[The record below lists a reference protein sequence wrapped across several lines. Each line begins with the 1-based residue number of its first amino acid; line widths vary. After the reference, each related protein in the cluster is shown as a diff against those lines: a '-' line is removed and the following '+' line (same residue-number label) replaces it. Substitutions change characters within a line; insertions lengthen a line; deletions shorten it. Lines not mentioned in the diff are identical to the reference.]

1 MAKRGRKNKAHINKQ
16 LWDRSNSTDRTKWRS
31 KSQKG
36 YDFYLD
42 EQLSMDEEKSLEES
56 GMPSFTIN
64 RILPIVEIMKYFVTA
79 NSPRWKAV
87 GATGDDTDIAQVH
100 SDISDYCWHLSNGNS
115 IYGQVVLD
123 SLVKGVGYFLVD
135 VDQDADHGKGEV
147 TFSRIDPY
155 DVFVDPS
162 SRDFLFRDAAFI
174 MIKKNLSK
182 SQLKNLFPQ
191 HAAKI
196 NKITASSDYSS
207 SYSQRDLETSKII
220 QPEDVGFGIDP
231 KKAEEDQIIAYY
243 ENYTKIKVPF
253 VNAFIRIPLT
263 KDEEEQLQ
271 QSVEVQ
277 MQEFQSEVQVQLQ
290 EKILSIQQSLESG
303 EIIPERAD
311 LEIKKSTQMMETAI
325 AEKQQELMSA
335 AQEEM
340 TKVEQ
345 VVMTKKEFDVMM
357 MSEQFKTSVVDFVD
371 FFETRIKLCCS
382 VGDDIFL
389 YEYELP
395 ITEYPIVPVPY
406 LYTGTPYPMSAVMP
420 LIGKQ
425 QEINKAHQIMV
436 HNANLA
442 SNLRWL
448 YEEGSVD
455 ESEWEQYS
463 SSPGALLKYRQ
474 GFQPPTPVL
483 PAPINSA
490 FYSITQE
497 GKADAEYISGVPS
510 AMMGFTQ
517 QQAETYRGLLANDE
531 FGTRRLKSWM
541 STIVEP
547 ALEHLGKCFQMVAQ
561 KHYQIDKVFRIVQ
574 PEAGQEPDQDKEVRV
589 NIPIFNDY
597 GKAIGKW
604 MDYESGKFDV
614 RIVAG
619 ATLPLNRWALL
630 EEYFRWFQAG
640 LIDDIAMIAETDI
653 RNKKQLVDRKSV
665 YSQMQSQIEQM
676 TEAVKDSEGTIE
688 TLERQLVQAGIKMKV
703 QQGES
708 EVRKDVLQTEAEQK
722 LLRGM
727 MQNEFQNAKKDIQ
740 REIKDAVL
748 QAKMDAK
755 KDFDKSKE
763 K

>member
-16 LWDRSNSTDRTKWRS
+16 LWDRANSTDRSKWRT
-31 KSQKG
+31 KSQTG

-42 EQLSMDEEKSLEES
+42 EQLTHDEEKSLEES

-64 RILPIVEIMKYFVTA
+64 RILPIIEIMKYFVTA

-100 SDISDYCWHLSNGNS
+100 SDISDYCWNLSNGNS
-115 IYGQVVLD
+115 IYGQVILD

-155 DVFVDPS
+155 DVFVDPA

-182 SQLKNLFPQ
+182 SQMKNLFPQ

-196 NKITASSDYSS
+196 NKTSSSDYSS
-207 SYSQRDLETSKII
+207 SFTQRDLESSKII
-220 QPEDVGFGIDP
+220 QPEDVSTALTPEGED
-231 KKAEEDQIIAYY
+231 DQIIAYY
-243 ENYTKIKVPF
+243 ENYSKVKVPF
-253 VNAFIRIPLT
+253 VNAFVSIPLT
-263 KDEEEQLQ
+263 DEQEEQLQ
-271 QSVEVQ
+271 QSV
-277 MQEFQSEVQVQLQ
+277 QVQLQ
-290 EKILSIQQSLESG
+290 EFQAESEVQLQEKVLSIQQSLQAG
-303 EIIPERAD
+303 EIIPERAE
-311 LEIKKSTQMMETAI
+311 LEIQKAQQMMETAI
-325 AEKQQELMSA
+325 AEKQQELTSA

-340 TKVEQ
+340 TRVEQ
-345 VVMTKKEFDVMM
+345 IVMRKEEFDNMMKSEEFKKNVM
-357 MSEQFKTSVVDFVD
+357 DFVD
-371 FFETRIKLCCS
+371 FYETRIKLVCS
-382 VGDDIFL
+382 VGDDVFL

-395 ITEYPIVPVPY
+395 VTEYPIIPIPY

-442 SNLRWL
+442 SNLRWM

-455 ESEWEQYS
+455 EEEWEQYS

-474 GFQPPTPVL
+474 GFQPPTPIL
-483 PAPINSA
+483 PAPINNA
-490 FYSITQE
+490 FYTITQE

-517 QQAETYRGLLANDE
+517 EQAETYRGLLANDE

-547 ALEHLGKCFQMVAQ
+547 ALEHLGKCFQMVSQ
-561 KHYQIDKVFRIVQ
+561 KHYTIDKVFRIVQ
-574 PEAGQEPDQDKEVRV
+574 PQAGQEPDQDKEVRV
-589 NIPIFNDY
+589 NIPIFNDF
-597 GKAIGKW
+597 GQAIGKW
-604 MDYESGKFDV
+604 MDYESSRFDV
-614 RIVAG
+614 RVIAG

-653 RNKKQLVDRKSV
+653 RNKKQLVDRKSL
-665 YSQMQSQIEQM
+665 YSQLQSQLEQM
-676 TEAVKDSEGTIE
+676 TEAIKDKEGTIE

-703 QQGES
+703 NEASTQVKKQ
-708 EVRKDVLQTEAEQK
+708 VLDTEAQQK

-727 MQNEFQNAKKDIQ
+727 MTGEVQMAKKDLA
-740 REIKDAVL
+740 REVKAAVNE
-748 QAKMDAK
+748 AREDAK
-755 KDFDKSKE
+755 KEFDNDKE

>member
-16 LWDRSNSTDRTKWRS
+16 LWDRANSTDRSKWRT
-31 KSQKG
+31 KSQTG

-42 EQLSMDEEKSLEES
+42 EQLTHDEEKSLEES

-64 RILPIVEIMKYFVTA
+64 RILPIIEIMKYFVTA

-147 TFSRIDPY
+147 VFSRIDPY
-155 DVFVDPS
+155 DVFVDPA

-191 HAAKI
+191 HSAKI
-196 NKITASSDYSS
+196 NKTTSSEYSS
-207 SYSQRDLETSKII
+207 NFSQRNVETSKII
-220 QPEDVGFGIDP
+220 QPEDISFSLDP
-231 KKAEEDQIIAYY
+231 KGEDDQIVAYY
-243 ENYTKIKVPF
+243 ENYSKIKVPF
-253 VNAFIRIPLT
+253 VNAFISIPLT
-263 KDEEEQLQ
+263 DEQEEQLQ
-271 QSVEVQ
+271 QSV
-277 MQEFQSEVQVQLQ
+277 QVQLQ
-290 EKILSIQQSLESG
+290 EFQAEAEVQLQEKMLSIQQSLEMG

-311 LEIKKSTQMMETAI
+311 LEIKKAQQMMETAI
-325 AEKQQELMSA
+325 AEKQQELTSA

-340 TKVEQ
+340 TRVEQ
-345 VVMTKKEFDVMM
+345 VVMRKEEFDNMMKSEEFKKNVM
-357 MSEQFKTSVVDFVD
+357 DFVD
-371 FFETRIKLCCS
+371 FYETRIKLVCS
-382 VGDDIFL
+382 VGDEVFL

-442 SNLRWL
+442 SNLRCL

-455 ESEWEQYS
+455 EEEWEQYS

-483 PAPINSA
+483 PAPINNA
-490 FYSITQE
+490 FYTITQE

-517 QQAETYRGLLANDE
+517 EQAETYRGLLANDE

-547 ALEHLGKCFQMVAQ
+547 ALEHLGKCFQMVSQ
-561 KHYQIDKVFRIVQ
+561 KHYTIDKVFRIVQ
-574 PEAGQEPDQDKEVRV
+574 PQAGQEPDQDKEVRV
-589 NIPIFNDY
+589 NIPIFNDF
-597 GKAIGKW
+597 GQAIGKW
-604 MDYESGKFDV
+604 MDYESSRFDV
-614 RIVAG
+614 RVIAG

-653 RNKKQLVDRKSV
+653 RNKKQLVDRKSL
-665 YSQMQSQIEQM
+665 YSQLQSQLEQM
-676 TEAVKDSEGTIE
+676 TEAIKDKEGTIE

-703 QQGES
+703 NEASTQVKKQ
-708 EVRKDVLQTEAEQK
+708 VLDTEAQQK

-727 MQNEFQNAKKDIQ
+727 MTGEVQMAKKDLA
-740 REIKDAVL
+740 REVKAAVNE
-748 QAKMDAK
+748 AREDAK
-755 KDFDKSKE
+755 KEFDNDKE

>member
-16 LWDRSNSTDRTKWRS
+16 LWDRANSTDRSKWRS
-31 KSQKG
+31 KSQTG

-42 EQLSMDEEKSLEES
+42 EQLTHDEEKSLEES

-64 RILPIVEIMKYFVTA
+64 RILPIIEIMKYFVTA

-123 SLVKGVGYFLVD
+123 SLVKGIGYFLVD

-155 DVFVDPS
+155 DVFVDPA
-162 SRDFLFRDAAFI
+162 SRDFLFRDASFI
-174 MIKKNLSK
+174 MVKKNLSK
-182 SQLKNLFPQ
+182 TQLKNLFPQ
-191 HAAKI
+191 HSAKI
-196 NKITASSDYSS
+196 NKTTSSEYSS
-207 SYSQRDLETSKII
+207 SFSQRNVESSKIV
-220 QPEDVGFGIDP
+220 QPEDISFTVDQ
-231 KKAEEDQIIAYY
+231 KAEEDQIIAYY
-243 ENYTKIKVPF
+243 ENYSKIKVPF
-253 VNAFIRIPLT
+253 VNAFISIPLT
-263 KDEEEQLQ
+263 DEQEEQLQ
-271 QSVEVQ
+271 QSV
-277 MQEFQSEVQVQLQ
+277 QVQLQ
-290 EKILSIQQSLESG
+290 EFQAESEVQLQEKVLSIQQSLQSG
-303 EIIPERAD
+303 EIIPERAE
-311 LEIKKSTQMMETAI
+311 LEIKKAQQMMETAI
-325 AEKQQELMSA
+325 AEKQQELTSS

-340 TKVEQ
+340 TRVEQ
-345 VVMTKKEFDVMM
+345 VVMRKEEFDNMM
-357 MSEQFKTSVVDFVD
+357 KSEDFKKNVVDFVD
-371 FFETRIKLCCS
+371 FYETRIKLICT
-382 VGDDIFL
+382 VGDDVFL

-455 ESEWEQYS
+455 EEEWEQYS

-483 PAPINSA
+483 PAPINNA
-490 FYSITQE
+490 FYTITQE
-497 GKADAEYISGVPS
+497 GKQDAEYISGVPS

-547 ALEHLGKCFQMVAQ
+547 CLEHLGKCFQMISQ
-561 KHYQIDKVFRIVQ
+561 KHYTIDKVFRIVQ
-574 PEAGQEPDQDKEVRV
+574 PQAGQEPDQDKEVRV
-589 NIPIFNDY
+589 NIPIFNDF
-597 GKAIGKW
+597 GQAIGKW
-604 MDYESGKFDV
+604 MDYESSRFDV

-653 RNKKQLVDRKSV
+653 RNKKQLVDRKSL
-665 YSQMQSQIEQM
+665 YSQLQSQLEQM
-676 TEAVKDSEGTIE
+676 PEAIKDKEGTIE

-703 QQGES
+703 NEASTQVKKQ
-708 EVRKDVLQTEAEQK
+708 VLDTEAQQK

-727 MQNEFQNAKKDIQ
+727 MSGEVQMAKKDLA
-740 REIKDAVL
+740 REVKAAVNE
-748 QAKMDAK
+748 ARVDAK
-755 KDFDKSKE
+755 KEFDNDKE
-763 K
+763 KE

>member
-16 LWDRSNSTDRTKWRS
+16 LWDRSNSTDRSKWRS

-64 RILPIVEIMKYFVTA
+64 RILPIIEIMKYFVTA

-123 SLVKGVGYFLVD
+123 SLVKGIGYFLVD

-196 NKITASSDYSS
+196 NKITSNSDYSP
-207 SYSQRDLETSKII
+207 SYSQRDLESSKIV
-220 QPEDVGFGIDP
+220 QPEDVSFGLSP
-231 KKAEEDQIIAYY
+231 EGEEDQIIAYY
-243 ENYTKIKVPF
+243 ENYTKVKIPF

-263 KDEEEQLQ
+263 KEQEEQLQ
-271 QSVEVQ
+271 QSVDVQ
-277 MQEFQSEVQVQLQ
+277 LQEFQAETEVQLQ
-290 EKILSIQQSLESG
+290 EKVLSIQQSLEAG
-303 EIIPERAD
+303 EIIPERAE
-311 LEIKKSTQMMETAI
+311 LEIKKAQQMMETAI
-325 AEKQQELMSA
+325 QEKQQELMSA
-335 AQEEM
+335 AQEQM

-345 VVMTKKEFDVMM
+345 VVLRKEEFDNMIKGD
-357 MSEQFKTSVVDFVD
+357 SFKNSVVDFVN

-382 VGDDIFL
+382 VGDDVFL

-395 ITEYPIVPVPY
+395 ITEYPIVPIPY
-406 LYTGTPYPMSAVMP
+406 LYTGTPYAMSAVMP

-541 STIVEP
+541 STVVEP
-547 ALEHLGKCFQMVAQ
+547 GLEHLGKVFQMVAQ

-574 PEAGQEPDQDKEVRV
+574 PEAGQQADQDKEVRV
-589 NIPIFNDY
+589 NIPIFNDF
-597 GKAIGKW
+597 GDAIGKW
-604 MDYESGKFDV
+604 MDYETGKFDV
-614 RIVAG
+614 RIIAG

-653 RNKKQLVDRKSV
+653 RNKKQLVERKSV
-665 YSQMQSQIEQM
+665 YAEMQSQIEQM
-676 TEAVKDSEGTIE
+676 TEAMKDREGTIE

-703 QQGES
+703 NEAGNQMKKQ
-708 EVRKDVLQTEAEQK
+708 VLDTEAQQK
-722 LLRGM
+722 LLRSM
-727 MQNEFQNAKKDIQ
+727 MQGEVQMAKKDLA
-740 REIKDAVL
+740 REVKSAVE
-748 QAKMDAK
+748 QAKMDSK
-755 KDFDKSKE
+755 KDFDDSKE

>member
-16 LWDRSNSTDRTKWRS
+16 LWDRSNSTDRSKWRS

-42 EQLSMDEEKSLEES
+42 EQLSMDEQKSLEES

-64 RILPIVEIMKYFVTA
+64 RILPIIEIMKYFVTA

-87 GATGDDTDIAQVH
+87 GATGDDTDVAQVH

-123 SLVKGVGYFLVD
+123 SLVKGVGYFLID

-147 TFSRIDPY
+147 IFSRIDPY

-196 NKITASSDYSS
+196 NKINSSTDNSS

-220 QPEDVGFGIDP
+220 QPEDVSFGLNP
-231 KKAEEDQIIAYY
+231 EGEEDQIIAYY
-243 ENYTKIKVPF
+243 ENYTKVKIPF

-263 KDEEEQLQ
+263 KEQEEQLQ

-277 MQEFQSEVQVQLQ
+277 LQEFQAETEVQLQ
-290 EKILSIQQSLESG
+290 EKVLSIQQSLEAQ
-303 EIIPERAD
+303 EIIPERAE
-311 LEIKKSTQMMETAI
+311 LEIKKAQQMMQTAI
-325 AEKQQELMSA
+325 QEKQQELMSA
-335 AQEEM
+335 AQEQM

-345 VVMTKKEFDVMM
+345 VVLRKEEFDNMIKGD
-357 MSEQFKTSVVDFVD
+357 SFKNSVVDFVN

-382 VGDDIFL
+382 VGDDVFL

-395 ITEYPIVPVPY
+395 ITEYPIVPIPY
-406 LYTGTPYPMSAVMP
+406 LYTGTPYAMSAVMP

-541 STIVEP
+541 STVVEP
-547 ALEHLGKCFQMVAQ
+547 GLEHLGKVFQMVAQ

-574 PEAGQEPDQDKEVRV
+574 PEAGQQADQDKEVRV
-589 NIPIFNDY
+589 NIPIFNDF
-597 GKAIGKW
+597 GDAIGKW
-604 MDYESGKFDV
+604 MDYETGKFDV
-614 RIVAG
+614 RIIAG

-653 RNKKQLVDRKSV
+653 RNKKQLVERKSV
-665 YSQMQSQIEQM
+665 YAEMQSQIEQM
-676 TEAVKDSEGTIE
+676 TEAMKDREGTIE

-703 QQGES
+703 NEAGNQMKKQ
-708 EVRKDVLQTEAEQK
+708 VLDTEAQQK
-722 LLRGM
+722 LLRSM
-727 MQNEFQNAKKDIQ
+727 MQGEVQMAKKDLA
-740 REIKDAVL
+740 REVKSAVE
-748 QAKMDAK
+748 QAKMDSK
-755 KDFDKSKE
+755 KDFDDSKE

>member
-16 LWDRSNSTDRTKWRS
+16 LWDRANSTDRSKWRS

-42 EQLSMDEEKSLEES
+42 EQLSMDEEKALEES

-64 RILPIVEIMKYFVTA
+64 RILPIIEIMKYFVTA

-87 GATGDDTDIAQVH
+87 GATGDDTDVAQVH

-147 TFSRIDPY
+147 IFSRIDPY

-162 SRDFLFRDAAFI
+162 SRDFLFRDASFI
-174 MIKKNLSK
+174 MVKKNLSK
-182 SQLKNLFPQ
+182 TQLKNLFPQ

-196 NKITASSDYSS
+196 KKTTSSEYSS
-207 SYSQRDLETSKII
+207 NFSQRNVESSKIV
-220 QPEDVGFGIDP
+220 QPEDISFTLDP
-231 KKAEEDQIIAYY
+231 EGEDDQIIAYY
-243 ENYTKIKVPF
+243 ENYSKIKVPF
-253 VNAFIRIPLT
+253 VNAFISIPLT
-263 KDEEEQLQ
+263 DDQEKQLQ
-271 QSVEVQ
+271 QS
-277 MQEFQSEVQVQLQ
+277 VQVQLQ
-290 EKILSIQQSLESG
+290 EFQAETEVQLQEKVLSIEQSLQAG
-303 EIIPERAD
+303 EIIPERAE
-311 LEIKKSTQMMETAI
+311 LEIQKAQQMMETAI
-325 AEKQQELMSA
+325 AEKQQELTSA

-340 TKVEQ
+340 SRVEQ
-345 VVMTKKEFDVMM
+345 VVMRKEEFDNMM
-357 MSEQFKTSVVDFVD
+357 KSEEFKRNVVDFVD
-371 FFETRIKLCCS
+371 FYETRVKLICS
-382 VGDDIFL
+382 VGDDVFL

-395 ITEYPIVPVPY
+395 ITEYPIIPIPY
-406 LYTGTPYPMSAVMP
+406 LYTGTPYAMSAVMP
-420 LIGKQ
+420 LVGKQ
-425 QEINKAHQIMV
+425 QEINKAHQIMI

-474 GFQPPTPVL
+474 GFAPPTPVL
-483 PAPINSA
+483 PAPINNA
-490 FYSITQE
+490 FYTITQE
-497 GKADAEYISGVPS
+497 GKSDAEYISGVPS

-547 ALEHLGKCFQMVAQ
+547 CLEHLGKCFQMIAQ
-561 KHYQIDKVFRIVQ
+561 KHYTIDKVFRIVQ
-574 PEAGQEPDQDKEVRV
+574 PEAGQEPDQNKEVRI
-589 NIPIFNDY
+589 NIPIFNDF
-597 GKAIGKW
+597 GQAIGKW
-604 MDYESGKFDV
+604 TDYETSRFDI

-619 ATLPLNRWALL
+619 ATLPINRWALL

-653 RNKKQLVDRKSV
+653 RNKKQLVDRKSL
-665 YSQMQSQIEQM
+665 YAELQSQLEQM
-676 TEAVKDSEGTIE
+676 TEAMKDKEGTIE
-688 TLERQLVQAGIKMKV
+688 TLERQLVQAGIRMKV
-703 QQGES
+703 NEAGTQ
-708 EVRKDVLQTEAEQK
+708 VRKQVLDTEAQQK

-727 MQNEFQNAKKDIQ
+727 MQGEVQMAKKDLA
-740 REIKDAVL
+740 REVKKVVAE
-748 QAKMDAK
+748 AKMDAK
-755 KDFDKSKE
+755 KDFDNNKE

>member
-16 LWDRSNSTDRTKWRS
+16 LWDRANSTDRSKWRS
-31 KSQKG
+31 KSQTG

-42 EQLSMDEEKSLEES
+42 EQLTHDEEKSLEES

-147 TFSRIDPY
+147 VFSRIDPY
-155 DVFVDPS
+155 DVFVDPA

-174 MIKKNLSK
+174 MIKKSLSK

-191 HAAKI
+191 HSAKI
-196 NKITASSDYSS
+196 NKTTSSEYSS
-207 SYSQRDLETSKII
+207 NFSQRNVESSKII
-220 QPEDVGFGIDP
+220 QPEDISFSLDP
-231 KKAEEDQIIAYY
+231 KGEEDQIIAYY
-243 ENYTKIKVPF
+243 ENYSKIKVPF
-253 VNAFIRIPLT
+253 VNAFISIPLT
-263 KDEEEQLQ
+263 DEQEEQLK
-271 QSVEVQ
+271 QS
-277 MQEFQSEVQVQLQ
+277 VQVQLQ
-290 EKILSIQQSLESG
+290 EFQAEAEVQLQEKMLSIQQSLEAG
-303 EIIPERAD
+303 EIIPERAE
-311 LEIKKSTQMMETAI
+311 LELKKAQQMMETAI
-325 AEKQQELMSA
+325 AEKQQELTSA

-340 TKVEQ
+340 TRVEQ
-345 VVMTKKEFDVMM
+345 VVMRKEEFDNMMKSEEFKKNVM
-357 MSEQFKTSVVDFVD
+357 DFVD
-371 FFETRIKLCCS
+371 FYETRIKLVCS
-382 VGDDIFL
+382 VGDDVFL

-455 ESEWEQYS
+455 EEEWEQYS

-483 PAPINSA
+483 PAPINNA
-490 FYSITQE
+490 FYTITQE

-517 QQAETYRGLLANDE
+517 EQAETYRGLLANDE

-561 KHYQIDKVFRIVQ
+561 KHYTIDKVFRIVQ
-574 PEAGQEPDQDKEVRV
+574 PQAGQEPDQDKEVRV
-589 NIPIFNDY
+589 NIPIFNDF
-597 GKAIGKW
+597 GQAIGKW

-614 RIVAG
+614 RVIAG

-653 RNKKQLVDRKSV
+653 RNKKQLVDRKSL
-665 YSQMQSQIEQM
+665 YSQLQSQLEQM
-676 TEAVKDSEGTIE
+676 TEAIKDKDGTIE

-703 QQGES
+703 NEASTQVKKQ
-708 EVRKDVLQTEAEQK
+708 VLDTEAQQK

-727 MQNEFQNAKKDIQ
+727 MSGEVQMAKKDLA
-740 REIKDAVL
+740 REVKAAVAE
-748 QAKMDAK
+748 AKMDVK
-755 KDFDKSKE
+755 KDFDNNKE
-763 K
+763 KE

>member
-16 LWDRSNSTDRTKWRS
+16 LWDRANSTDRAKWRS

-42 EQLSMDEEKSLEES
+42 EQLSMDEAKSLEES

-87 GATGDDTDIAQVH
+87 GATGDDTDVAQVH

-123 SLVKGVGYFLVD
+123 SLVKGIGYFLVD

-147 TFSRIDPY
+147 VFKRIDPY
-155 DVFVDPS
+155 DVFVDPA
-162 SRDFLFRDAAFI
+162 SRDFLFRDAGFI
-174 MIKKNLSK
+174 MIKKNVSK
-182 SQLKNLFPQ
+182 TQLKNIFPQ
-191 HAAKI
+191 HASKI
-196 NKITASSDYSS
+196 NKITSSSEYSS
-207 SYSQRDLETSKII
+207 TFTQRDVESSKIT
-220 QPEDVGFGIDP
+220 QPEDISNTYTP
-231 KKAEEDQIIAYY
+231 EAEEDQIVAYY
-243 ENYTKIKVPF
+243 ENYSKVKVPF

-263 KDEEEQLQ
+263 EDQEKQLQ
-271 QSVEVQ
+271 QSVDVQ
-277 MQEFQSEVQVQLQ
+277 LQEFSAEVQVQLQ
-290 EKILSIQQSLESG
+290 EKTLSIQQQLEAG
-303 EIIPERAD
+303 EIIPERAE
-311 LEIKKSTQMMETAI
+311 LEIQKAQQEMQAAI
-325 AEKQQELMSA
+325 QQKQQELMSA

-340 TKVEQ
+340 TRVEQ
-345 VVMTKKEFDVMM
+345 VVMRKEEFDNMM
-357 MSEQFKTSVVDFVD
+357 KTEQFEKSVVDFVN
-371 FFETRIKLCCS
+371 FFETRIKLVCS
-382 VGDDIFL
+382 VGDDVFL

-395 ITEYPIVPVPY
+395 ITEYPIVPIPY
-406 LYTGTPYPMSAVMP
+406 MYTGTPYAMSAVMP

-455 ESEWEQYS
+455 EEQWEQYS

-483 PAPINSA
+483 PAPINNA
-490 FYSITQE
+490 FYTITQE

-517 QQAETYRGLLANDE
+517 QQSETYRGLLANDE

-541 STIVEP
+541 TTVVEP
-547 ALEHLGKCFQMVAQ
+547 CLEHLGKCFQMVAQ
-561 KHYQIDKVFRIVQ
+561 KHYNIDKVFRIVQ
-574 PEAGQEPDQDKEVRV
+574 PEAGQEGQEEKEVRV

-597 GKAIGKW
+597 GAAIGKW
-604 MDYESGKFDV
+604 MDYETSRFDV

-640 LIDDIAMIAETDI
+640 LIDDVAMIAETDI
-653 RNKKQLVDRKSV
+653 RNKKSLVERKSM
-665 YSQMQSQIEQM
+665 YSQLQSQLAQM
-676 TEAVKDSEGTIE
+676 EEAMKDKDGTID
-688 TLERQLVQAGIKMKV
+688 TLSRQLVQAGIKQKV
-703 QQGES
+703 NEAGS
-708 EVRKDVLQTEAEQK
+708 EIRKDVLNTEAQQK
-722 LLRGM
+722 LLRSM
-727 MQNEFQNAKKDIQ
+727 MQGEVAMAKKDLA
-740 REIKDAVL
+740 REVKTAVAE
-748 QAKMDAK
+748 AKINAK
-755 KDFDKSKE
+755 KDFDKNKE
-763 K
+763 